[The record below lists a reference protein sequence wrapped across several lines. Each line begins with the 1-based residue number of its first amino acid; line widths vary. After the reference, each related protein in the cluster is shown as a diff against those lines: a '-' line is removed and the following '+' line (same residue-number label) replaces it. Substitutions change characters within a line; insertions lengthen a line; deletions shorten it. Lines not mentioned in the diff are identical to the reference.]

1 MAGVLGIPFT
11 FQSGY
16 IQMLQRMRLY
26 EWDML
31 LYIPIWLYSNLLLAI
46 SHPFIFLLYIPIWL
60 YSNAPTAERQSK
72 ISYLYI
78 PIWLYSNEQGTAR
91 IAGLLAFTF
100 QSGYIQILKCQR
112 NFYILKFFTFQSGYI
127 QIHLDVCQ
135 KVQHYSL
142 HSNLVIFK

>member
-1 MAGVLGIPFT
+1 MDTLFSKLYIFKQYQCLPEYLSHMYLHSNLVIFKLTYIPTGQKIYF
-11 FQSGY
+11 
-16 IQMLQRMRLY
+16 
-26 EWDML
+26 
-31 LYIPIWLYSNLLLAI
+31 LYIPIWLYSNSDRHSVRCIAI
-46 SHPFIFLLYIPIWL
+46 F
-60 YSNAPTAERQSK
+60 
-72 ISYLYI
+72 LYI